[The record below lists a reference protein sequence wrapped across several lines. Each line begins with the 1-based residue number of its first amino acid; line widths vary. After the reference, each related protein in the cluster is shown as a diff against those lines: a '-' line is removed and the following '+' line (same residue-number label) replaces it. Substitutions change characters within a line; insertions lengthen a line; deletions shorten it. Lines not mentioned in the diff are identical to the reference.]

1 MYYRNSFNCGRIR
14 TERAVLVAISIPI
27 FTTQLEKA
35 RESTD
40 AANLRAA
47 YATASVKVLESESK
61 VSAGPVKMTQ
71 KTAGFASDVKDQ
83 KIGNALLSTCP
94 AAVDGMYYV
103 TVDTN
108 GNVAFETKATGT
120 VVDPTT
126 GATLSAN
133 GGSGSN

>member
-1 MYYRNSFNCGRIR
+1 MG
-14 TERAVLVAISIPI
+14 RAVLVAISIPI

-71 KTAGFASDVKDQ
+71 KTAGFSSDVKDQ

-94 AAVDGMYYV
+94 AAVGGEYYV

-108 GNVAFETKATGT
+108 GNVIFTTKDNVTGT
-120 VVDPTT
+120 IVDPTT
-126 GATLSAN
+126 GATPAA
-133 GGSGSN
+133 GSGSN

>member
-1 MYYRNSFNCGRIR
+1 M
-14 TERAVLVAISIPI
+14 EIPI

-47 YATASVKVLESESK
+47 YATASVKVLESEGK

-71 KTAGFASDVKDQ
+71 KTAGFATDVKDQ
-83 KIGNALLSTCP
+83 KIGNVLISTCA
-94 AAVDGMYYV
+94 AAVDGEYYV

-108 GNVAFETKATGT
+108 GSVTFETTATGT

-126 GATLSAN
+126 GA
-133 GGSGSN
+133 